1 MAASAISSD
10 REVRMFWGAI
20 GFLIAVLY
28 VTLFI
33 VLGLS
38 TFAKGHYVLFW
49 VGFIFPVLWI
59 VGALLPPTQKA
70 IERMA

>member
-1 MAASAISSD
+1 
-10 REVRMFWGAI
+10 MFWGAI
-20 GFLIAVLY
+20 SFLIVVLY

-59 VGALLPPTQKA
+59 VGALLPPTQKVVA
-70 IERMA
+70 RLS